1 MTDIASLGLALDPS
15 PIEKGYLTLD
25 KLAASAKR
33 FEDNAMK
40 MATGTTGAFKTIG
53 GGVVDAARKLEDNA
67 AKMSGAFSKVGKG
80 ANDLDSAFKKLTAN
94 PLKPALDSIANDNI
108 TRSLDSAT
116 YSAGRFHDAIE
127 RVREFSWQNS
137 TWSGDQID
145 RIINPIQLLGR
156 TLGALPATALVAA
169 AGVEA
174 ALTAIGASA
183 QRQLAELEEVSRRSG
198 LSVNDVAGA
207 QILGA
212 RAGLTTD
219 VTRQALGTAGAQ
231 FDAYRR
237 NEGAVKDSLE
247 KIDEGLLKLTD
258 RARSAGDFIDIVGER
273 IRALPRE
280 EALDLSR
287 ALFGDD
293 AGAKLFEPIRAGE
306 LSMRALGDA
315 AARAGGLN
323 EELARHAADV
333 ERQIDAAAEIA
344 KTKMLVAFQDLGN
357 PVDNI
362 RLGWWNI
369 VGSIGDAIQRSE
381 ELRQV
386 MQGLLHPLDT
396 LMNAPNVVRGL
407 FTQPQTAPIGRLIDL
422 QQSADFE
429 KLKSQWMAAGPQL
442 VTPTAG
448 DSRQRYAA
456 RDDKDPATSTKAAG
470 GRSPVDDAARLA
482 ERYDHIVRNL
492 EMQRDLLVT
501 VGDAHDRINLQLETE
516 RQLHALGNKATAE
529 QRDHVRE
536 LVADLDQARK
546 AHEKLTE
553 QALAFN
559 TAYGAASR
567 SASGVIKDALSG
579 KDIGASLQSA
589 ADRARSDVLD
599 AALTGDGPY
608 AKIFGL
614 AGKNGAVGGLF
625 GSAADLFGLGP
636 AGDQATQRM
645 NVQAQAVYV
654 NGPSSVPGVS
664 TNSAGAS
671 GGLLGVLGSLFN
683 FGSASSSAST
693 TATLTNEQRVATG
706 HYANGG
712 LVGTSRDISMV
723 PASAFIG
730 APHFADGG
738 HVGIPSILHAGEI
751 VLNAAQQRN
760 VAEGLRSPPATPPQ
774 TPPSYGERSG
784 TVGAP
789 APKTEVHLHG
799 APAGTQ
805 VQESRRPDGGLN
817 INVLLR
823 AVDKHVGKGIAE
835 GRYDKPLTSSFPG
848 MRRGTRPF

>member
-53 GGVVDAARKLEDNA
+53 GGVDAAARKLEDNA

-116 YSAGRFHDAIE
+116 HSAGRFHDAIE

-183 QRQLAELEEVSRRSG
+183 QRQLAELEEVARRSG

-231 FDAYRR
+231 FDAYQR

-258 RARSAGDFIDIVGER
+258 RARSAGDFIDIIGER

-293 AGAKLFEPIRAGE
+293 AGAKLFEPIRSGE

-333 ERQIDAAAEIA
+333 ERQIDAAAEVA

-362 RLGWWNI
+362 RLGWWGI

-386 MQGLLHPLDT
+386 MQGLLHPIDT
-396 LMNAPNVVRGL
+396 IMNAPNVVRGL
-407 FTQPQTAPIGRLIDL
+407 FAQPQSQPIGRLIDL
-422 QQSADFE
+422 QQGADFE
-429 KLKSQWMAAGPQL
+429 KLRAQWMAAGPQI
-442 VTPTAG
+442 VFPTAG
-448 DSRQRYAA
+448 ESRARFAA
-456 RDDKDPATSTKAAG
+456 REDAATTTSRAAS
-470 GRSPVDDAARLA
+470 GRSPADDGARLA

-492 EMQRDLLVT
+492 EMQRDLLRST
-501 VGDAHDRINLQLETE
+501 GAEHDRINLALETE
-516 RQLHALGNKATAE
+516 RQLHALGTKATEE
-529 QRDHVRE
+529 QRDRVRE
-536 LVADLDQARK
+536 LVADLDQARR

-567 SASGVIKDALSG
+567 SAAGVVKDAL
-579 KDIGASLQSA
+579 
-589 ADRARSDVLD
+589 
-599 AALTGDGPY
+599 
-608 AKIFGL
+608 
-614 AGKNGAVGGLF
+614 
-625 GSAADLFGLGP
+625 
-636 AGDQATQRM
+636 
-645 NVQAQAVYV
+645 
-654 NGPSSVPGVS
+654 
-664 TNSAGAS
+664 
-671 GGLLGVLGSLFN
+671 
-683 FGSASSSAST
+683 
-693 TATLTNEQRVATG
+693 
-706 HYANGG
+706 
-712 LVGTSRDISMV
+712 
-723 PASAFIG
+723 
-730 APHFADGG
+730 
-738 HVGIPSILHAGEI
+738 
-751 VLNAAQQRN
+751 
-760 VAEGLRSPPATPPQ
+760 
-774 TPPSYGERSG
+774 
-784 TVGAP
+784 
-789 APKTEVHLHG
+789 
-799 APAGTQ
+799 
-805 VQESRRPDGGLN
+805 
-817 INVLLR
+817 
-823 AVDKHVGKGIAE
+823 
-835 GRYDKPLTSSFPG
+835 
-848 MRRGTRPF
+848 

>member
-1 MTDIASLGLALDPS
+1 MVDIAHLGLAIDSSAADHGTLS
-15 PIEKGYLTLD
+15 LD
-25 KLAASAKR
+25 KMAAAARKL
-33 FEDNAMK
+33 EDNAMK

-53 GGVVDAARKLEDNA
+53 GGVDAAAKKLEDNA
-67 AKMSGAFSKVGKG
+67 LKMSGAFSKVGKG
-80 ANDLDSAFKKLTAN
+80 ANDLDAAVKKLTASAN

-116 YSAGRFHDAIE
+116 HSAGRFHDAIE

-169 AGVEA
+169 AGVEV
-174 ALTAIGASA
+174 ALSAIGASA
-183 QRQLAELEEVSRRSG
+183 RRQLAELDEVARRSG
-198 LSVNDVAGA
+198 LSVNDIAGA
-207 QILGA
+207 QIIGA

-237 NEGAVKDSLE
+237 NEGAVKDALE

-293 AGAKLFEPIRAGE
+293 AGAKLFEPIRSGE

-333 ERQIDAAAEIA
+333 ERQVDAAAEIA

-386 MQGLLHPLDT
+386 MQGLLHPIDT

-407 FTQPQTAPIGRLIDL
+407 FTPPQAAPIGRLIDL
-422 QQSADFE
+422 QQGADFE
-429 KLKSQWMAAGPQL
+429 KLRAQWMAAGPQI
-442 VTPTAG
+442 VFPTAG
-448 DSRQRYAA
+448 ESRARFAA
-456 RDDKDPATSTKAAG
+456 REDAATTTSRAAS
-470 GRSPVDDAARLA
+470 GRSPADDAARLA

-492 EMQRDLLVT
+492 EMQRDLLRST
-501 VGDAHDRINLQLETE
+501 GDAHDRIALQLETE
-516 RQLHALGNKATAE
+516 RQLHALGTKATAE

-546 AHEKLTE
+546 AHERMTE

-559 TAYGAASR
+559 AAYGAASR
-567 SASGVIKDALSG
+567 SAAGVVKDALSG
-579 KDIGASLQSA
+579 KDISASLQNA

-599 AALTGDGPY
+599 AFLTGDGPY
-608 AKIFGL
+608 AAIFGTK
-614 AGKNGAVGGLF
+614 GKNGATGGLF
-625 GSAADLFGLGP
+625 GSAADLLGLGP
-636 AGDQATQRM
+636 GGDQATQRM

-654 NGPSSVPGVS
+654 NGAVSGAPGA
-664 TNSAGAS
+664 AGG
-671 GGLLGVLGSLFN
+671 GGLLGLIGDLFKDRNANFAGQAPGAIGPFPEFALG
-683 FGSASSSAST
+683 GVM
-693 TATLTNEQRVATG
+693 TAHGELPLHRYATGGVATSPQLALFG
-706 HYANGG
+706 EGRMAEAF
-712 LVGTSRDISMV
+712 V
-723 PASAFIG
+723 PL
-730 APHFADGG
+730 PDGRS
-738 HVGIPSILHAGEI
+738 IP
-751 VLNAAQQRN
+751 VTMQTPQ
-760 VAEGLRSPPATPPQ
+760 TPPQ
-774 TPPSYGERSG
+774 TPPSYVERGG
-784 TVGAP
+784 TVVAP

-799 APAGTQ
+799 APAGTE